1 MKGDMT
7 LDEHLALQLQNP
19 GFAAAWL
26 VEKAF
31 GDLAINVWRVRE
43 ERGWTQQ
50 QLAQRAGIKQPRIAE
65 IERGDANP
73 TLLTIS
79 RIAQA
84 LGVTVDR
91 LLIDSDAEPVT
102 VRSSQADGSPA
113 PALPPAAP
121 TPPSATARKTRS
133 RTRISLS
140 GEESR

>member
-7 LDEHLALQLQNP
+7 LQEHLALQLQDP
-19 GFAAAWL
+19 EFAAAWA

-50 QLAQRAGIKQPRIAE
+50 QLAQRAGVKQPRIAE
-65 IERGDANP
+65 IERGNANP
-73 TLLTIS
+73 TLLTMS

-91 LLIDSDAEPVT
+91 LLVDSDSDSVAD
-102 VRSSQADGSPA
+102 RSTGANDDAAPA
-113 PALPPAAP
+113 PLAAAP

-133 RTRISLS
+133 RTKT
-140 GEESR
+140 